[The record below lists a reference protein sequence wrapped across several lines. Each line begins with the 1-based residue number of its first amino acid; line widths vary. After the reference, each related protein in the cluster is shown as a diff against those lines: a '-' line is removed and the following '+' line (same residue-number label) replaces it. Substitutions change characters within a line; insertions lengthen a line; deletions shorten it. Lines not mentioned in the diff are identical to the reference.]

1 MESDIPL
8 LIFIFALI
16 LFSGLFAGAEI
27 ALFSLSPAKVR
38 GLIEN
43 KKKGALAVK
52 KLRDNPHDL
61 LITILISYNLVSIF
75 ASVLATNWASN
86 AFNSNVLGYL
96 TGAITLL
103 VLIFGEILPK
113 TFAQKYAETFSRMIA
128 PLLVLLGYLFLPLLW
143 LLTGITKGT
152 MRLFG
157 IDDSPLKSFTEEE
170 FKAMVDIGAE
180 EGELDKEEKELIE
193 NVLDFSE
200 TTVEEVMTPRTKM
213 DALDEETIM
222 VDAVEY
228 INTHSHSRIP
238 VYRETIDNVV
248 GILSVRQ
255 LLHFTSHYDNDVPL
269 KNLNLSE
276 PLIVPESKQISD
288 LFKDFQNKRTHLAII
303 VDEYGGVAGLVT
315 MEDILEELV
324 GEIVDES
331 DIESVLIKKSGANN
345 WILSGEA
352 EIEDVNAATGIKLD
366 APEHKTI
373 SYLIL
378 EKHQEIPEV
387 GVKIAFDECEL
398 LVEKVAENKIQVV
411 RLLKKKMQNKQE
423 QAENSQEQV

>member
-1 MESDIPL
+1 MEGDIPL
-8 LIFIFALI
+8 LILIFILI
-16 LFSGLFAGAEI
+16 LLSGLFSGAEI
-27 ALFSLSPAKVR
+27 ALFSLSPAKIR

-43 KKKGALAVK
+43 KEKGANAVQ

-61 LITILISYNLVSIF
+61 LITILIGNNLVNIL
-75 ASVLATNWASN
+75 ASVLATSWSTRL
-86 AFNSNVLGYL
+86 FQSNVLGYV
-96 TGAITLL
+96 TGVITFL
-103 VLIFGEILPK
+103 VLVFGEILPK
-113 TFAQKYAETFSRMIA
+113 TFAQKYAEGFSRIIS
-128 PLLVLLGYLFLPLLW
+128 PVILFLSYLFLPLVW
-143 LLTGITKGT
+143 LFTGITKGT
-152 MRLFG
+152 MKLCG
-157 IDDSPLKSFTEEE
+157 VDDSPLKSFTEEE

-180 EGELDKEEKELIE
+180 EGELDEEEKELIE

-200 TTVEEVMTPRTKM
+200 TIVEEVMTPRTKM
-213 DALDEETIM
+213 DALDEETIL

-238 VYRETIDNVV
+238 IYRETIDNVI

-255 LLHFTSHYDNDVPL
+255 LLHFTSHHDNNILL
-269 KNLNLSE
+269 KNLDLVE
-276 PLIVPESKQISD
+276 PLIVPQTKQIGD
-288 LFKDFQNKRTHLAII
+288 LFKDFQDKRTHLAIV
-303 VDEYGGVAGLVT
+303 VDEHGGVAGLVS

-331 DIESVLIKKSGANN
+331 DIEDVLIKKIAPHS

-352 EIEDVNAATGIKLD
+352 EIEDVNAAVGIELD

-387 GVKIAFDECEL
+387 GEKIELENCEL

-411 RLLKKKMQNKQE
+411 RLLKK
-423 QAENSQEQV
+423 S